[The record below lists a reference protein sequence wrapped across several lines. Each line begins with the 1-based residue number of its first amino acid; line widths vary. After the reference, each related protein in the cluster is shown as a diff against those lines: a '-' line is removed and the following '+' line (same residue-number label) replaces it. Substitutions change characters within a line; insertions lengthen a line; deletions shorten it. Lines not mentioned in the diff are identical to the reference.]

1 LDIACSF
8 ARRPSTLRLLLGG
21 LYLPAASRGIL
32 WFILASSFTRH
43 FVVLLASS
51 YARHFVVYTCQQ
63 LHAAFCGFTC
73 QQLRAAFCGCT
84 CLQLRAAFS
93 GLYLPAA
100 WRGILWLYRLQLG
113 AA

>member
-1 LDIACSF
+1 LGLHLVGLVIRSIPIGY
-8 ARRPSTLRLLLGG
+8 RLQLR
-21 LYLPAASRGIL
+21 AASEYLTLIIG
-32 WFILASSFTRH
+32 WFILASSF
-43 FVVLLASS
+43 
-51 YARHFVVYTCQQ
+51 ARHFVVYTCQQ